1 MLSLFSSDLAIDLGT
16 ANTCVYAR
24 GKGIV
29 VNEPSIVA
37 INKVNGR
44 VEAVGKDAK
53 DMLGRTPG
61 NIVAIK
67 PMKDGVIA
75 DFEVTEKMLTY
86 FIKKAHNRNVWVRPR
101 IVIGVP
107 SEITQVEK
115 RAVKDS
121 AYRAKASE
129 VHLVEEAMAAA
140 IGAGMPITEPSGNM
154 IVDIGGG
161 TTDIAV
167 ISLAGIVYSKAVR
180 VAGNEM
186 DEAIIQYIKK
196 QYNLLIGERTAEE
209 IKIEIGSAFP
219 LEERMTME
227 IKGRHLIEGVPKT
240 ITITD
245 EEIREALA
253 ETVNVIVDA
262 VRVALERTPPE
273 LSADIVDRGIVL
285 TGGGS
290 MLKNLDKR
298 LREET
303 GLPLAMAEDPL
314 SSVVLGAGQDAVGLQ
329 SAAEDFDRLGDRLK
343 AGSPLRRSGA
353 KPCQAR
359 VDLMA
364 FIDIRQ
370 RSGYLFL
377 GVMLGHVLLISAQV
391 NSKTGVP
398 VLEAVTFGVFAEVQ
412 RGAVGRRLGRPR
424 RLERLRR
431 PAARQGG
438 ERRAEAR
445 ARPRRRSRCRSS
457 ARWPIATRGLE
468 QLLELREP
476 LDAEDGRRRDHRR
489 RRRRRTSGR
498 VTIDKGTRDGS
509 AADMAVIAPA
519 GVVGRVVV
527 PSARAAK
534 VQLLIDRNAA
544 AGALDRA
551 LARAGRRGRRRRR
564 AAADGVRVRGRRRR
578 RRRRRRDVGHRR
590 HLSRRGSS
598 SAASR
603 RWRRAAAPTSGSR

>member
-1 MLSLFSSDLAIDLGT
+1 MSLRSLFSLFSSDLAIDLGT

-44 VEAVGKDAK
+44 IEAVGKDAK

-196 QYNLLIGERTAEE
+196 TYNLLIGERTAEA
-209 IKIEIGSAFP
+209 IKMEIGSAYP
-219 LEERMTME
+219 ARGADDDGDQGAPPDRGRAEDHHDHRRGDPRSARGNGQRDRRRGARRARADAAGAV
-227 IKGRHLIEGVPKT
+227 GRHRRP
-240 ITITD
+240 
-245 EEIREALA
+245 RASSSPA
-253 ETVNVIVDA
+253 
-262 VRVALERTPPE
+262 
-273 LSADIVDRGIVL
+273 ADR
-285 TGGGS
+285 

-329 SAAEDFDRLGDRLK
+329 PAAED
-343 AGSPLRRSGA
+343 
-353 KPCQAR
+353 
-359 VDLMA
+359 
-364 FIDIRQ
+364 
-370 RSGYLFL
+370 
-377 GVMLGHVLLISAQV
+377 
-391 NSKTGVP
+391 
-398 VLEAVTFGVFAEVQ
+398 
-412 RGAVGRRLGRPR
+412 
-424 RLERLRR
+424 
-431 PAARQGG
+431 
-438 ERRAEAR
+438 
-445 ARPRRRSRCRSS
+445 
-457 ARWPIATRGLE
+457 
-468 QLLELREP
+468 
-476 LDAEDGRRRDHRR
+476 LD
-489 RRRRRTSGR
+489 
-498 VTIDKGTRDGS
+498 
-509 AADMAVIAPA
+509 
-519 GVVGRVVV
+519 
-527 PSARAAK
+527 
-534 VQLLIDRNAA
+534 
-544 AGALDRA
+544 
-551 LARAGRRGRRRRR
+551 
-564 AAADGVRVRGRRRR
+564 
-578 RRRRRRDVGHRR
+578 
-590 HLSRRGSS
+590 
-598 SAASR
+598 
-603 RWRRAAAPTSGSR
+603 

>member
-1 MLSLFSSDLAIDLGT
+1 MALRSLFSLFSSDLAIDLGT
-16 ANTCVYAR
+16 ANTCVYVR

-29 VNEPSIVA
+29 VNEPSIIA

-44 VEAVGKDAK
+44 VEAVGKEAK
-53 DMLGRTPG
+53 EMLGRTPG

-75 DFEVTEKMLTY
+75 DFEYTEKMLAY
-86 FIKKAHNRNVWVRPR
+86 FIRKAHNNRNVWVRPR

-186 DEAIIQYIKK
+186 DEAIIQYVKK
-196 QYNLLIGERTAEE
+196 TYNLLIGERTAEA
-209 IKIEIGSAFP
+209 IKMEVGSAFP

-240 ITITD
+240 ITISD
-245 EEIREALA
+245 EEIREALS
-253 ETVNVIVDA
+253 ETVSVIVDA

-290 MLKNLDKR
+290 LLKNLDKR

-303 GLPLAMAEDPL
+303 GLPVAMAEDPL
-314 SSVVLGAGQDAVGLQ
+314 STVVLGAGKMLANFEL
-329 SAAEDFDRLGDRLK
+329 
-343 AGSPLRRSGA
+343 LR
-353 KPCQAR
+353 K
-359 VDLMA
+359 
-364 FIDIRQ
+364 
-370 RSGYLFL
+370 
-377 GVMLGHVLLISAQV
+377 IS
-391 NSKTGVP
+391 
-398 VLEAVTFGVFAEVQ
+398 
-412 RGAVGRRLGRPR
+412 
-424 RLERLRR
+424 
-431 PAARQGG
+431 
-438 ERRAEAR
+438 
-445 ARPRRRSRCRSS
+445 
-457 ARWPIATRGLE
+457 
-468 QLLELREP
+468 
-476 LDAEDGRRRDHRR
+476 LD
-489 RRRRRTSGR
+489 
-498 VTIDKGTRDGS
+498 
-509 AADMAVIAPA
+509 
-519 GVVGRVVV
+519 
-527 PSARAAK
+527 
-534 VQLLIDRNAA
+534 
-544 AGALDRA
+544 
-551 LARAGRRGRRRRR
+551 
-564 AAADGVRVRGRRRR
+564 
-578 RRRRRRDVGHRR
+578 
-590 HLSRRGSS
+590 
-598 SAASR
+598 
-603 RWRRAAAPTSGSR
+603 

>member
-37 INKVNGR
+37 INKVTGR

-167 ISLAGIVYSKAVR
+167 ISLAGIVSSKAVR
-180 VAGNEM
+180 AAGNEM

-196 QYNLLIGERTAEE
+196 TYNLLIGERTAEQ
-209 IKIEIGSAFP
+209 IK
-219 LEERMTME
+219 ME

-240 ITITD
+240 ITMSD

-290 MLKNLDKR
+290 LLKNLDKR

-314 SSVVLGAGQDAVGLQ
+314 SSVVLGAGKML
-329 SAAEDFDRLGDRLK
+329 SDFNL
-343 AGSPLRRSGA
+343 LRKIS
-353 KPCQAR
+353 
-359 VDLMA
+359 
-364 FIDIRQ
+364 ID
-370 RSGYLFL
+370 
-377 GVMLGHVLLISAQV
+377 
-391 NSKTGVP
+391 
-398 VLEAVTFGVFAEVQ
+398 
-412 RGAVGRRLGRPR
+412 
-424 RLERLRR
+424 
-431 PAARQGG
+431 
-438 ERRAEAR
+438 
-445 ARPRRRSRCRSS
+445 
-457 ARWPIATRGLE
+457 
-468 QLLELREP
+468 
-476 LDAEDGRRRDHRR
+476 
-489 RRRRRTSGR
+489 
-498 VTIDKGTRDGS
+498 
-509 AADMAVIAPA
+509 
-519 GVVGRVVV
+519 
-527 PSARAAK
+527 
-534 VQLLIDRNAA
+534 
-544 AGALDRA
+544 
-551 LARAGRRGRRRRR
+551 
-564 AAADGVRVRGRRRR
+564 
-578 RRRRRRDVGHRR
+578 
-590 HLSRRGSS
+590 
-598 SAASR
+598 
-603 RWRRAAAPTSGSR
+603 